1 MSITENDYKI
11 MRDLLDKG
19 LDAVLNEAT
28 PSIIGNNEYFVFSMG
43 VYLGCNKS
51 MALHI
56 YKTCKPRQVL
66 FTENNNFWLLDHKG
80 ELTLIK

>member
-1 MSITENDYKI
+1 MSITEKDYKV

-19 LDAVLNEAT
+19 LDAVLNEAK
-28 PSIIGNNEYFVFSMG
+28 PSIIGNNEYFVFPIG
-43 VYLGCNKS
+43 IYLGCSRS
-51 MALHI
+51 MALQI
-56 YKTCKPRQVL
+56 YKACKPRQVL